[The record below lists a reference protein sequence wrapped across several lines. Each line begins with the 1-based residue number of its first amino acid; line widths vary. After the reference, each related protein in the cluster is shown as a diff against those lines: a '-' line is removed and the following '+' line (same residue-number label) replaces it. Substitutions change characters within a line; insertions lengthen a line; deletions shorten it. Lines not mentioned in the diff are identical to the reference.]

1 MSPAVGLRSFI
12 TFVLSGS
19 LMYLNE
25 ATLLNNIRVRYSKDK
40 IYVSARQN
48 LLMFYSVFL
57 ILVTQH
63 LCSHVAAQLALTTL
77 AS

>member
-1 MSPAVGLRSFI
+1 
-12 TFVLSGS
+12 
-19 LMYLNE
+19 MYLNE

-48 LLMFYSVFL
+48 LLMFYSVVL

-63 LCSHVAAQLALTTL
+63 LCSHVPTRLALTAL

>member
-1 MSPAVGLRSFI
+1 
-12 TFVLSGS
+12 
-19 LMYLNE
+19 MYLNE

-63 LCSHVAAQLALTTL
+63 LCSHVPTQLALTTL